1 MEKVVLQVELVT
13 HLLLVHLKEIL
24 EEILQTH
31 NQELVAVAV
40 VLVLM
45 EQIQRQVVVVMVVL
59 VGSKRMTSDDDQ
71 LYNSF
76 HGCLPPKYIQLHIRV
91 LLKT

>member
-1 MEKVVLQVELVT
+1 MVELLIIEKVVLQVELVT
-13 HLLLVHLKEIL
+13 HLPLVHLKEIL

-45 EQIQRQVVVVMVVL
+45 EQIQRQVVVVMVVMVHQMIL
-59 VGSKRMTSDDDQ
+59 Q
-71 LYNSF
+71 E
-76 HGCLPPKYIQLHIRV
+76 
-91 LLKT
+91 LL

>member
-1 MEKVVLQVELVT
+1 VELVI
-13 HLLLVHLKEIL
+13 HPLLVLHKEIL

-45 EQIQRQVVVVMVVL
+45 EQIHHQVVVVMVVMEHQMIL
-59 VGSKRMTSDDDQ
+59 QD
-71 LYNSF
+71 
-76 HGCLPPKYIQLHIRV
+76 
-91 LLKT
+91 LL

>member
-1 MEKVVLQVELVT
+1 MELVI
-13 HLLLVHLKEIL
+13 HPLLVLHKEIL

-45 EQIQRQVVVVMVVL
+45 EHIQRQGVVVMVVMEHQMIL
-59 VGSKRMTSDDDQ
+59 QD
-71 LYNSF
+71 
-76 HGCLPPKYIQLHIRV
+76 
-91 LLKT
+91 LL